1 MTSIEEK
8 LCQVCI
14 ETFQG
19 MTMSVV
25 VQEAKR
31 QHFDRN
37 GKSLDRIHHQNQSS
51 LVTSKDDGC
60 FICSWL
66 WAKIPPVLRS
76 EEFES
81 SPVRTFCQVSY
92 AFSGSAEIQAHFY
105 SRGPWDGD
113 LELRG
118 ASLPSQCCSKMKP
131 CAHSCLSCQPG
142 SFSVSSRST
151 PAQEFSPSVLE
162 RPPRTP
168 LVKG

>member
-1 MTSIEEK
+1 MTSIEGK

-25 VQEAKR
+25 VQETKR
-31 QHFDRN
+31 QQIDRN

-51 LVTSKDDGC
+51 LVTSKNDGC

-81 SPVRTFCQVSY
+81 SPVRTFCQVAY
-92 AFSGSAEIQAHFY
+92 AFL
-105 SRGPWDGD
+105 D
-113 LELRG
+113 LLK
-118 ASLPSQCCSKMKP
+118 SK
-131 CAHSCLSCQPG
+131 HTFTPG
-142 SFSVSSRST
+142 VPGMVACNCVVGHYPVSV
-151 PAQEFSPSVLE
+151 A
-162 RPPRTP
+162 PR
-168 LVKG
+168 